1 MSAIAMITW
10 MKSHYKLLLNAILG
24 LVVASSIS
32 FGIISHN
39 RANRLSEELKIAN
52 NNIEAYQDELDDS
65 QQASGVLML
74 DMKNLK
80 DYNDKLVH
88 QLDSVSKK
96 HNIKSS
102 EILTAATQK
111 QIIDVNKSKGVRG
124 DIITILKD
132 STYKDSLQ
140 YNNLTKVYYTIGK
153 DSVNIKLDVKN
164 TQFLYVYKHKQYKN
178 KKNFFQRLFTFDW
191 KKETRYKYKIVNT
204 NDIMKEDSIRVIQA
218 I

>member
-10 MKSHYKLLLNAILG
+10 VKSHYKLLLNAILG

-74 DMKNLK
+74 DMKKLK

-124 DIITILKD
+124 NIITILKD

-153 DSVNIKLDVKN
+153 DSVNIKLYVKN

-204 NDIMKEDSIRVIQA
+204 NDIMKEDSVRVIQA

>member
-10 MKSHYKLLLNAILG
+10 VKSHYKLLLNAILG

-74 DMKNLK
+74 DMKKLK

-111 QIIDVNKSKGVRG
+111 QIIDVNKSKGVMG

-140 YNNLTKVYYTIGK
+140 YNNLTKVYYTICK

>member
-24 LVVASSIS
+24 LIVASSIS

-52 NNIEAYQDELDDS
+52 NNIEAYQDELNDS

-74 DMKNLK
+74 DMKKLK

-191 KKETRYKYKIVNT
+191 KKETKYKYKIVNT
-204 NDIMKEDSIRVIQA
+204 NDIMKEDSIRVIQS

>member
-74 DMKNLK
+74 DMKKLK

-191 KKETRYKYKIVNT
+191 KKKYVYKYKIHNT
-204 NDIMKEDSIRVIQA
+204 NDLLKEDSVRVIES

>member
-10 MKSHYKLLLNAILG
+10 VKSHYKLLLNAILG

-52 NNIEAYQDELDDS
+52 NNIEAYQDELNDS

-74 DMKNLK
+74 DMKKLK

-96 HNIKSS
+96 HNIKYS

-140 YNNLTKVYYTIGK
+140 YNNLTKVYYTICK

-191 KKETRYKYKIVNT
+191 KKKYVYKYKIHNT
-204 NDIMKEDSIRVIQA
+204 NDLLKEDSVRVIES

>member
-24 LVVASSIS
+24 LIVASSIS

-74 DMKNLK
+74 DMKKLK

-140 YNNLTKVYYTIGK
+140 YNNLTKVYYTICK

>member
-74 DMKNLK
+74 DMKKLK

-140 YNNLTKVYYTIGK
+140 YNNLTKVYYTINK

-204 NDIMKEDSIRVIQA
+204 NDIIKEDSIRVIQA

>member
-74 DMKNLK
+74 DMKKLK
-80 DYNDKLVH
+80 DYNDNLVH

>member
-1 MSAIAMITW
+1 MSAIAMIEW

-39 RANRLSEELKIAN
+39 RANRLSEE
-52 NNIEAYQDELDDS
+52 AYQDELDDS

-74 DMKNLK
+74 DMKKLK

>member
-10 MKSHYKLLLNAILG
+10 VKSHYKLLLNAILG

-74 DMKNLK
+74 DMKKLK

-124 DIITILKD
+124 DIITIL
-132 STYKDSLQ
+132 
-140 YNNLTKVYYTIGK
+140 
-153 DSVNIKLDVKN
+153 
-164 TQFLYVYKHKQYKN
+164 
-178 KKNFFQRLFTFDW
+178 
-191 KKETRYKYKIVNT
+191 
-204 NDIMKEDSIRVIQA
+204 
-218 I
+218 

>member
-39 RANRLSEELKIAN
+39 KANRLSEELKIAN

-74 DMKNLK
+74 DMKKLK

-191 KKETRYKYKIVNT
+191 KKETKYKYKIVNT

>member
-1 MSAIAMITW
+1 MSAIAMIEW

-74 DMKNLK
+74 DIKKLK

>member
-24 LVVASSIS
+24 LIVASSIS

-52 NNIEAYQDELDDS
+52 NNIEAYQDELNDS

-74 DMKNLK
+74 DMKKLK

-88 QLDSVSKK
+88 QLYSVSKK

-140 YNNLTKVYYTIGK
+140 YNNLTKIYYTIGK

>member
-1 MSAIAMITW
+1 MSAIAMIQW

-74 DMKNLK
+74 DMKKLK

>member
-74 DMKNLK
+74 DMKKLK
-80 DYNDKLVH
+80 DYNDKLIH

-124 DIITILKD
+124 NIITILKD

>member
-1 MSAIAMITW
+1 MSAIAIITW

-32 FGIISHN
+32 FGIINHN

-74 DMKNLK
+74 DMKKLK

-191 KKETRYKYKIVNT
+191 KKEIRYKYKIVNT

>member
-10 MKSHYKLLLNAILG
+10 VKSHYKLLLNAILG

-52 NNIEAYQDELDDS
+52 NNIEAYQDELNDS

-74 DMKNLK
+74 DMKKLK

>member
-24 LVVASSIS
+24 LIVASSIS

-52 NNIEAYQDELDDS
+52 NNIEAYQDELNDS

-74 DMKNLK
+74 DMKKLK

-140 YNNLTKVYYTIGK
+140 YNNLTKIYYTIGK

-191 KKETRYKYKIVNT
+191 KKEIRYKYKIVNT

>member
-74 DMKNLK
+74 DMKKLK

-204 NDIMKEDSIRVIQA
+204 NDIIKEDSIRVIQA

>member
-10 MKSHYKLLLNAILG
+10 MKSHYKLLRNAILG

-52 NNIEAYQDELDDS
+52 NNSEAYQDELDDS

-74 DMKNLK
+74 DMKKLK

-96 HNIKSS
+96 NNIKSS

-140 YNNLTKVYYTIGK
+140 YNDLTKVHYTIGK

-204 NDIMKEDSIRVIQA
+204 NDVIKEDSVRVIQA

>member
-1 MSAIAMITW
+1 MSAIAMIEW

-52 NNIEAYQDELDDS
+52 NNIEAYQDELNDS

-74 DMKNLK
+74 DMKKLK

>member
-74 DMKNLK
+74 DMKKLK

-204 NDIMKEDSIRVIQA
+204 NNIMKEDSIRVIQA

>member
-74 DMKNLK
+74 DMKKLK

-124 DIITILKD
+124 DIVTILKD

-191 KKETRYKYKIVNT
+191 KKETKYKYKIVNT

>member
-10 MKSHYKLLLNAILG
+10 VKSHYKLLLNAILG

-74 DMKNLK
+74 DMKKLK

-132 STYKDSLQ
+132 SIYKDSLQ

-153 DSVNIKLDVKN
+153 DSVNIKLYVKN

>member
-24 LVVASSIS
+24 LVVASSLS

-74 DMKNLK
+74 DMKKLK

>member
-52 NNIEAYQDELDDS
+52 NNIEAYQDELNDS

-74 DMKNLK
+74 DMKKLK
-80 DYNDKLVH
+80 DYNDKLVN

>member
-24 LVVASSIS
+24 LVIASSIS

-74 DMKNLK
+74 DMKKLK

-132 STYKDSLQ
+132 SIYKDSLQ

-191 KKETRYKYKIVNT
+191 KKETKYKYKIVNT

>member
-10 MKSHYKLLLNAILG
+10 MKNHYKLLRNAILG

-32 FGIISHN
+32 FGIIGHN

-74 DMKNLK
+74 DMKKLK

-96 HNIKSS
+96 NHIKSS

-140 YNNLTKVYYTIGK
+140 YNDLTKVHYTISK

-204 NDIMKEDSIRVIQA
+204 NNVIKEDSVRVIQA

>member
-24 LVVASSIS
+24 LIVASSIS

-52 NNIEAYQDELDDS
+52 NNIEAYQDELNDS

-74 DMKNLK
+74 DMKKLK

-88 QLDSVSKK
+88 QLDSVIKK

-140 YNNLTKVYYTIGK
+140 YNNLTKIYYTIGK

>member
-74 DMKNLK
+74 DMKKLK

-153 DSVNIKLDVKN
+153 DSVNIKLAVKN

>member
-10 MKSHYKLLLNAILG
+10 MKSHCKLLLNAILG
-24 LVVASSIS
+24 LIVASSIS

-52 NNIEAYQDELDDS
+52 NNIEAYQDELNDS

-74 DMKNLK
+74 DMKKLK

-191 KKETRYKYKIVNT
+191 KKEIRYKYKIVNT

>member
-24 LVVASSIS
+24 LIVASSIS

-52 NNIEAYQDELDDS
+52 NNIEAYQDELNDS

-74 DMKNLK
+74 DMKKLK

-140 YNNLTKVYYTIGK
+140 YNNLTKVYYTICK

>member
-1 MSAIAMITW
+1 MSAIAMIEW

-74 DMKNLK
+74 DMKKLK

-132 STYKDSLQ
+132 SIYKDSLQ

>member
-10 MKSHYKLLLNAILG
+10 TKSHYKLLLNAILG

-74 DMKNLK
+74 DMKKLK

>member
-10 MKSHYKLLLNAILG
+10 VKSHYKLLLNAILG

-39 RANRLSEELKIAN
+39 RAIRLLEELKIAN
-52 NNIEAYQDELDDS
+52 NDIEAYQDEIDDS

-74 DMKNLK
+74 DMKKLK

>member
-24 LVVASSIS
+24 LIVASSIS

-52 NNIEAYQDELDDS
+52 NNIEAYQDELNDS

-74 DMKNLK
+74 DMKKLK

-140 YNNLTKVYYTIGK
+140 YNNLTKVYYTICK
-153 DSVNIKLDVKN
+153 DSINIKLDVKN

>member
-24 LVVASSIS
+24 LVVAYSIS

-74 DMKNLK
+74 DMKKLK

>member
-24 LVVASSIS
+24 LVVASFIS

-74 DMKNLK
+74 DMKKLK

-204 NDIMKEDSIRVIQA
+204 NDIIKEDSIRVIQA